1 MKTLRSGL
9 NEQVKTE
16 VLSTEEVCHHIDK
29 FNKSH
34 VEIPNQR
41 RYNPR
46 ACKLPSI
53 QSSNTVVGSMDVGAL
68 YPNCKC
74 EKSMKAIEEATK
86 SCGIEYNNIDKQFL
100 CKFVSVITRGKS
112 GSIEIDQFLQIPKRQ
127 TTLNSYL
134 KRRGENQ
141 FQGPALRN
149 FVDLS
154 PQQVRQL
161 LGIASART
169 VKNVMM
175 NHFFTINGKLFRQK
189 NGSPI
194 GLDLSVEIASI
205 YMTLWDKKFLA
216 TLRRL
221 GIQVG
226 LYKRYVDD
234 TVVILNGINPG
245 WYYCP
250 KAKKMCH
257 DMNHRNVGQEEDART
272 FGVLREIA
280 NSLDTDIQMTVEVPS
295 DFADRR
301 LPVLD
306 LALWVNDNQ
315 VQFSFFKK
323 PMSSPYVN
331 IWRSAISKKT
341 KRDSL
346 LQGV

>member
-1 MKTLRSGL
+1 M
-9 NEQVKTE
+9 
-16 VLSTEEVCHHIDK
+16 
-29 FNKSH
+29 
-34 VEIPNQR
+34 
-41 RYNPR
+41 
-46 ACKLPSI
+46 
-53 QSSNTVVGSMDVGAL
+53 
-68 YPNCKC
+68 
-74 EKSMKAIEEATK
+74 
-86 SCGIEYNNIDKQFL
+86 
-100 CKFVSVITRGKS
+100 
-112 GSIEIDQFLQIPKRQ
+112 
-127 TTLNSYL
+127 
-134 KRRGENQ
+134 
-141 FQGPALRN
+141 
-149 FVDLS
+149 S

-189 NGSPI
+189 DGSPI

-301 LPVLD
+301 LPVMD

-331 IWRSAISKKT
+331 MWRSAISKKT

-346 LQGV
+346 LQEGLRRYRNMGQGVDDAEKRLVLSRFMNQLRISGFDHQYRYTLLKGILKRQAQIEEDIREGKRIQYRSRDEITRQKEARLGKHTNTWFLKNDVINTLKI